1 MIEMRQRLRVVDGY
15 QEREREGRVAK
26 GLGKSEDDIET
37 GRRGQ
42 KKQAVRMEKTKDD
55 LQKTFNVFKDREQVK
70 CPLV

>member
-1 MIEMRQRLRVVDGY
+1 M
-15 QEREREGRVAK
+15 AK